1 MAGRALLSRIS
12 GDDTSDAVRSIV
24 AHLQVLLNTRKGDA
38 VCAPEFGV
46 VDFIDMV
53 HSFPGSIQQL
63 VKAIRATILE
73 YEPRLKN
80 VTVRHVPEEDSLT
93 LRFEISAQLAND
105 RSNRM
110 LRVSTTVRPGG
121 RYDVAG

>member
-12 GDDTSDAVRSIV
+12 GDDTSDPIHSIV
-24 AHLQVLLNTRKGDA
+24 SHLQVLLNTRKGDA

-46 VDFIDMV
+46 VDFVDV
-53 HSFPGSIQQL
+53 VYSFPGSVQQL
-63 VKAIRATILE
+63 VKSIRATILE

-80 VTVRHVPEEDSLT
+80 VNVRHVPDEDSLIV
-93 LRFEISAQLAND
+93 RFEISAQLAD
-105 RSNRM
+105 DKSNRT

-121 RYDVAG
+121 RYDVSG

>member
-12 GDDTSDAVRSIV
+12 GDDTTDTIHSIV
-24 AHLQVLLNTRKGDA
+24 SHLQVLLNTRRGDA

-46 VDFIDMV
+46 VDFIDV
-53 HSFPGSIQQL
+53 VYSFPGSVQHL
-63 VKAIRATILE
+63 VKSIRATILE

-80 VTVRHVPEEDSLT
+80 VNVRHVPEEDSLT
-93 LRFEISAQLAND
+93 LRFEISAQLADD
-105 RSNRM
+105 RSNRT

-121 RYDVAG
+121 RYDVSG